1 MEVKIMTLNRAFS
14 VRLLKLTRN
23 KMSKS
28 RLERE
33 SGLSTLTLKHIEN
46 GTIQDIKLSH
56 VVKVAKVLKM
66 SLSEF
71 FDDEVFDWEC

>member
-1 MEVKIMTLNRAFS
+1 MTLNRAFM
-14 VRLLKLTRN
+14 VRILKLTRN
-23 KMSKS
+23 RMSKS

-33 SGLSTLTLKHIEN
+33 SGLSTLTLKHIDD

-56 VVKVAKVLKM
+56 VVKVTKVLKM

-71 FDDEVFDWEC
+71 FDDEVFDFDKLII